1 MAEHHWN
8 KLQKRLKNIIDP
20 RLNISF
26 NNSPARK
33 NTSWGEV
40 AIRFFQVKLDK
51 EIIWKFPKDTK
62 QKKDA
67 NFVYGQYRI
76 SKREWGTLEFP
87 IMSIIAYL
95 DLPKD
100 KLLDYE
106 DKAGLAEIIKVCDKR
121 IGYNRLRNLKLSE
134 TGRRFLRKGLNVKK
148 NERKNFK

>member
-8 KLQKRLKNIIDP
+8 KLQKRLKNIIDQ

-40 AIRFFQVKLDK
+40 TIRFFQVKLDK
-51 EIIWKFPKDTK
+51 EIIWKFPKDTQ

-76 SKREWGTLEFP
+76 GKREWGTLEFP
-87 IMSIIAYL
+87 IMSIITYL

-106 DKAGLAEIIKVCDKR
+106 DKAGLAEILKVCDKR
-121 IGYNRLRNLKLSE
+121 IGYERLRNLKLSE
-134 TGRRFLRKGLNVKK
+134 AGQKIFEKRFRNKANNDKC
-148 NERKNFK
+148 